1 MAHSVWYGAIVRGD
15 VNHITIGENSSIGD
29 RAVVHVAKIQGDA
42 PTHIG
47 NNVSIGAGALVHAAT
62 LKDSCVIGD
71 AAQILDG
78 SIVESNT
85 MIAPASVVT
94 PGTTVAAG
102 ELWAGSPAKKVRALT
117 EAEMA
122 DIVTMAKETS
132 NLAAIHAYE
141 HTKDFRQLAE
151 EEEDVY
157 VQEHYKDPAHLSPR
171 KWRDPDDVLGQGAP
185 GRIFRSTLSHPY
197 EGYEGGAAVASYKPP
212 KKD

>member
-1 MAHSVWYGAIVRGD
+1 M
-15 VNHITIGENSSIGD
+15 NHITIGENSSIGD
-29 RAVVHVAKIQGDA
+29 RAVVHVAKIQGNA

-94 PGTTVAAG
+94 PGTTVASG

-117 EAEMA
+117 DAEMS
-122 DIVTMAKETS
+122 DILALATETS
-132 NLAAIHAYE
+132 NLAAIHAFE
-141 HTKDFRQLAE
+141 HSKDFEQLAE

-157 VQEHYKDPAHLSPR
+157 VQEHFKDPAHPSPA
-171 KWRDPDDVLGQGAP
+171 KRDLDDVLGQGAP
-185 GRIFRSTLSHPY
+185 GRIFRSTLSHPF
-197 EGYEGGAAVASYKPP
+197 EGYKGGAAVAR
-212 KKD
+212 KKEE